1 MALRTVVA
9 RLLCLWD
16 SLGKNTG
23 VGCHLLLQ
31 GIFHTQPS
39 NPGLLPYR
47 QYFTTREYLSHQ
59 GKALGSAKVTL
70 GSPFCHQLSQP
81 LRGLG
86 GETGSPRTL

>member
-1 MALRTVVA
+1 MALWTVVA

-31 GIFHTQPS
+31 GIFRTQPS

-47 QYFTTREYLSHQ
+47 QILYQLSHQ

-70 GSPFCHQLSQP
+70 GSAFCHQLSQP